1 MDADVERVS
10 LVSLVSLVEVQLYL
24 SRPERCLHRK

>member
-1 MDADVERVS
+1 MDADVER
-10 LVSLVSLVEVQLYL
+10 VSLVSLVEVQLYL